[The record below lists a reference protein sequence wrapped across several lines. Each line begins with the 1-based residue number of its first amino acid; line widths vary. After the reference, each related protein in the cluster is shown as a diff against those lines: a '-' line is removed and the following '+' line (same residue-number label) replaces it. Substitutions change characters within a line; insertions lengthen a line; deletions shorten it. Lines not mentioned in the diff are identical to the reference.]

1 MSNHILLILASGKSS
16 RFGGFPK
23 AFCRLNQNVVAQN
36 TIICARN
43 MYEKIYMAVSKEIYP
58 QYKDKVDGCNMFD
71 IRTGQGDAH
80 SLLRA
85 LYHVVSYEQEID
97 KITVCW
103 GDAVFTDDYIFKKTK
118 EFGDVMDE
126 NTVGIAVCAI
136 DEHPYAW
143 FDVVGSNIYCSH
155 FAKEEGDIL
164 KGIHDQSIFIFKFDL
179 IIQYLEKYKESIYV
193 SEDENWLPDN
203 NREMKL
209 LNAFTYFYKSGM
221 LPMQYCLVN
230 SGKVFSFNTEKE
242 LNEIKELINQ

>member
-1 MSNHILLILASGKSS
+1 MNKNILLILASGKSS
-16 RFGGFPK
+16 RLGGFPK
-23 AFCRLNQNVVAQN
+23 AFCKLNQNVVAQN
-36 TIICARN
+36 TINCACN
-43 MYEKIYMAVSKEIYP
+43 MYDKIYMAVSKEIYP
-58 QYKDKVDGCNMFD
+58 EYKNKVNGCNMFD
-71 IRTGQGDAH
+71 IITGRGDAH

-85 LYHVVSYEQEID
+85 LYHIASCEQKID

-103 GDAVFTDDYIFKKTK
+103 GDAVFTDDYIFRKTI

-143 FDVVGSNIYCSH
+143 FDVIGNDICCSY

-179 IIQYLEKYKESIYV
+179 IIRYLEKYKESMHI
-193 SEDENWLPDN
+193 SDNEKWMPDN
-203 NREMKL
+203 SREMKL
-209 LNAFTYFYKSGM
+209 MDSFTFFYKNGM
-221 LPMQYCLVN
+221 LPMQYCLID

-242 LNEIKELINQ
+242 LNEIKGLINQ